1 MEERQQKLLKIIIKE
16 YIKTAEPISS
26 GLLVQKFRLPYSP
39 ATVRAE
45 LVKLEEEGYIHQPHT
60 SAGRV
65 PTEKAYQFYV
75 ENFLSAKNPAFV
87 KTSASKPEMRI
98 EPRKNDEEFLSAQG
112 GSALGGKQAAKMLAA
127 KSGLAV
133 FWAVDHHNLYYTGI
147 ANLLSQPEFMETRQI
162 LNISRIIDDI
172 EDIIVD
178 MYSGLTN
185 QPQIF
190 IGRKN
195 PFGAICGSVVVKYEK
210 NGERGMFGII
220 GPVRMDYEQCLG
232 LVEYI
237 RQNLK

>member
-1 MEERQQKLLKIIIKE
+1 MSLHSPRLNSMDIRQQKLLKIIIKE

-75 ENFLSAKNPAFV
+75 ENFLSAK
-87 KTSASKPEMRI
+87 KQEMRI
-98 EPRKNDEEFLSAQG
+98 EPEKNNEDFL
-112 GSALGGKQAAKMLAA
+112 KQTAKALAA

-147 ANLLSQPEFMETRQI
+147 ANLLSQPEFMEAPQI

-172 EDIIVD
+172 EDIIVG

-185 QPQIF
+185 KPQIF

-210 NGERGMFGII
+210 NGERGMFGIV
-220 GPVRMDYEQCLG
+220 GPMRMDYEQCLG

-237 RQNLK
+237 KNNLK

>member
-1 MEERQQKLLKIIIKE
+1 MEERQQKLLKIIVKE

-75 ENFLSAKNPAFV
+75 ENFLSPKFSN
-87 KTSASKPEMRI
+87 SKPAI
-98 EPRKNDEEFLSAQG
+98 QVEPRENNEQFL
-112 GSALGGKQAAKMLAA
+112 KQTAKMLAA

-133 FWAVDHHNLYYTGI
+133 FWAVDNHNLYYTGI
-147 ANLLSQPEFMETRQI
+147 ANLLSQPEFLENRQI
-162 LNISRIIDDI
+162 LNISRVIDDI
-172 EDIIVD
+172 EDIIAD
-178 MYSGLTN
+178 MYSELTN

-210 NGERGMFGII
+210 NGERGMFGIV
-220 GPVRMDYEQCLG
+220 GPMRMDYEQCLG

>member
-1 MEERQQKLLKIIIKE
+1 MSLHSPRLNSMDIRQQKLLKIIIKE

-75 ENFLSAKNPAFV
+75 ENFLSAK
-87 KTSASKPEMRI
+87 KQEMRI
-98 EPRKNDEEFLSAQG
+98 EPEKNNEDFL
-112 GSALGGKQAAKMLAA
+112 KQTAKTLAA

-147 ANLLSQPEFMETRQI
+147 ANLLSQPEFMEAPQI

-172 EDIIVD
+172 EDIIVG

-185 QPQIF
+185 KPQIF

-210 NGERGMFGII
+210 NGERGMFGIV
-220 GPVRMDYEQCLG
+220 GPMRMDYEQCLG

-237 RQNLK
+237 KNNLK

>member
-1 MEERQQKLLKIIIKE
+1 MTKNMEERQQKLLKIIVKE

-75 ENFLSAKNPAFV
+75 ENFLSAKRPSFV
-87 KTSASKPEMRI
+87 KTSTGKPAMQI
-98 EPRKNDEEFLSAQG
+98 ESRKNNEEFL
-112 GSALGGKQAAKMLAA
+112 KQTAKTLAA

-133 FWAVDHHNLYYTGI
+133 FWAVGQHNLYYTGI
-147 ANLLSQPEFMETRQI
+147 ANLLSQPEFLESQQI

-172 EDIIVD
+172 EDIVVD
-178 MYSGLTN
+178 MYSNLTN

-190 IGRKN
+190 IGQKN

-210 NGERGMFGII
+210 NGERGMFGIV
-220 GPVRMDYEQCLG
+220 GPMRMDYEQCLG

-237 RQNLK
+237 KNNLK